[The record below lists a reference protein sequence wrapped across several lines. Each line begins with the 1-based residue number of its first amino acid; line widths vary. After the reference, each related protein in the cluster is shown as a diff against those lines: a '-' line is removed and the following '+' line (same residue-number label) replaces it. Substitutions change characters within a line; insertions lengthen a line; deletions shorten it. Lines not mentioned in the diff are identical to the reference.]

1 MSVLIIAGLH
11 LDHWHAA
18 DRDPFADLPA
28 SFWSS
33 LDALIIA
40 GDLSNNPKVR
50 WPVFLDEIGQLLP
63 PERVYVIPGNHDYY
77 QHYLDDEETLGDF
90 CERAGTHFRQKMEV
104 IIGGDRF
111 LCCTLWTDFNI
122 HSDIDSAAWNAS
134 QPPYNPVIPSVAQQ
148 RILAQ

>member
-1 MSVLIIAGLH
+1 
-11 LDHWHAA
+11 
-18 DRDPFADLPA
+18 
-28 SFWSS
+28 
-33 LDALIIA
+33 
-40 GDLSNNPKVR
+40 
-50 WPVFLDEIGQLLP
+50 
-63 PERVYVIPGNHDYY
+63 VIPVNHDYY
-77 QHYLDDEETLGDF
+77 QHHLDDEETLGEF
-90 CERAGTHFRQKMEV
+90 CERAGTHFSQKMEV